1 MAETE
6 TEKKTKTKKKA
17 ASKIYA
23 IVESGGKQYHVA
35 PGDVIEVD
43 RLSAAAGSAIELNR
57 VLLVAEGKKVKIG
70 TPVVEGAKV
79 TADVVNDIRDK
90 KIIVYKY
97 KSKTRYHKKTGHRQT
112 YTKIAIKE
120 IVS

>member
-1 MAETE
+1 VAET
-6 TEKKTKTKKKA
+6 KSKKKA

-43 RLSAAAGSAIELNR
+43 RLAVKEGSAIELER
-57 VLLVAEGKKVKIG
+57 VLLVAEGKKVKVG
-70 TPVVEGAKV
+70 TPLVDGAKV
-79 TADVVNDIRDK
+79 TADVINDVRDK
-90 KIIVYKY
+90 KILVYKY

-112 YTKIAIKE
+112 YTRITIKD

>member
-1 MAETE
+1 MAQ
-6 TEKKTKTKKKA
+6 TKTKKKA

-43 RLSAAAGSAIELNR
+43 RMAAAPGSAVELDR
-57 VLLVAEGKKVKIG
+57 VLLVAEGKKVKVG

-79 TADVVNDIRDK
+79 TADVVDEFRDK
-90 KIIVYKY
+90 KITVFKY
-97 KSKTRYHKKTGHRQT
+97 KSKTRYRKKMGHRQI
-112 YTKIAIKE
+112 YTRIAIKE
-120 IVS
+120 IIS

>member
-1 MAETE
+1 MAET
-6 TEKKTKTKKKA
+6 KAKKKKA
-17 ASKIYA
+17 APKTYA

-43 RLSAAAGSAIELNR
+43 RLSAAAGSAVELDR

-70 TPVVEGAKV
+70 TPLVEGAKV
-79 TADVVNDIRDK
+79 TADVVNEFRDK

-97 KSKTRYHKKTGHRQT
+97 KSKTRYHKKTGHRQI

>member
-1 MAETE
+1 MAV
-6 TEKKTKTKKKA
+6 TKAKKKKA
-17 ASKIYA
+17 SNIYA

-43 RLSAAAGSAIELNR
+43 RMDAKEGAAVELDR
-57 VLLVAEGKKVKIG
+57 VLLVADGKKVKVG

-79 TADVVNDIRDK
+79 TADVVNEFKDDK
-90 KIIVYKY
+90 VTVFKY
-97 KSKTRYHKKTGHRQT
+97 KSKTRYRRKKGHRQI

>member
-1 MAETE
+1 MAET
-6 TEKKTKTKKKA
+6 KAKKKA

-35 PGDVIEVD
+35 PGDIIEVD
-43 RLSAAAGSAIELNR
+43 RLAAKEGSAVELDR
-57 VLLVAEGKKVKIG
+57 VLLVAEGKKVKVG

-79 TADVVNDIRDK
+79 TADVVNDVKDQ
-90 KIIVYKY
+90 KITVYKY
-97 KSKTRYHKKTGHRQT
+97 KNKTRYHKKTGHRQI

-120 IVS
+120 IVP

>member
-1 MAETE
+1 VAV
-6 TEKKTKTKKKA
+6 TKAKKKKA
-17 ASKIYA
+17 SNIYA

-43 RLSAAAGSAIELNR
+43 RMDAKEGAAVELDR
-57 VLLVAEGKKVKIG
+57 VLLVADGKKVKVG

-79 TADVVNDIRDK
+79 TADVVNEFKDDK
-90 KIIVYKY
+90 VTVFKY
-97 KSKTRYHKKTGHRQT
+97 KSKTRYRRKKGHRQI

>member
-1 MAETE
+1 VAET
-6 TEKKTKTKKKA
+6 KAKKKA
-17 ASKIYA
+17 ASKTYA
-23 IVESGGKQYHVA
+23 IIESGGKQYHVA

-43 RLSAAAGSAIELNR
+43 RLSAPEGSAIELDR

-70 TPVVEGAKV
+70 TPLVEGAKV
-79 TADVVNDIRDK
+79 TADIVNEFRDK

-97 KSKTRYHKKTGHRQT
+97 KSKTRYHKKTGHRQI

>member
-1 MAETE
+1 MA
-6 TEKKTKTKKKA
+6 EKKTRKKA

-23 IVESGGKQYHVA
+23 VIESGGKQYHVA

-43 RLSAAAGSAIELNR
+43 RLAAKEGSAVELDR
-57 VLLVAEGKKVKIG
+57 VLLVAEGKKVKVG
-70 TPVVEGAKV
+70 TPVIEGAKV
-79 TADVVNDIRDK
+79 TADVINDVRDK
-90 KIIVYKY
+90 KITVYKY
-97 KSKTRYHKKTGHRQT
+97 KSKTRYHRKKGHRQI